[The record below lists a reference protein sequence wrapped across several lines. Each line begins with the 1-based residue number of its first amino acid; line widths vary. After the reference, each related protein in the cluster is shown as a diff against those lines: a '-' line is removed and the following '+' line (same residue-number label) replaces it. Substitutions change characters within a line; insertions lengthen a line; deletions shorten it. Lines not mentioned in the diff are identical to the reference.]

1 MSKQL
6 QAALDRAAKA
16 CEPVLHELLD
26 EINKPSWSCN
36 TCGATTT
43 DPENRLITHFH
54 MDCPGK

>member
-26 EINKPSWSCN
+26 EINKPSWSCHL
-36 TCGATTT
+36 CGATTT
-43 DPENRLITHFH
+43 NPEHMLIEYFH
-54 MDCPGK
+54 MPCPRK